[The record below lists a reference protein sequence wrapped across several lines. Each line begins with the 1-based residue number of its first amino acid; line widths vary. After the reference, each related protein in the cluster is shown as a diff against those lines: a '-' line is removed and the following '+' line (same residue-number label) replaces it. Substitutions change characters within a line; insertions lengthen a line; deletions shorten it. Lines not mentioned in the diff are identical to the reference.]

1 MKKTISIVIIV
12 SFVFNTIGFYI
23 LFLAVKYQNK
33 ERITELI
40 HKGILDNYLIL
51 LKIPKKSFSQNNASF
66 QRIESD
72 ELKYKGNMYDIVKE
86 ENHDSLIYFYCI
98 SDEVEDEIIASLEN
112 YTSNNSFGNQLKN
125 KYNQNFIKQLLKDFL
140 KDYLVASTPFFYF
153 FALSNHHPLWSFC
166 SKSTKGHL
174 SLLIAPP
181 RIS

>member
-1 MKKTISIVIIV
+1 MKKTISIVLIV

-23 LFLAVKYQNK
+23 LFFAVKYQNK

-40 HKGILDNYLIL
+40 HKGIINDYLIL
-51 LKIPKKSFSQNNASF
+51 LKISKKTASQNNASF
-66 QRIESD
+66 QRIESN
-72 ELKYKGNMYDIVKE
+72 EVKYNGNMYDIVKE
-86 ENHDSLIYFYCI
+86 ETYDSLIYFYCI

-112 YTSNNSFGNQLKN
+112 YTPNNSFNNQLKN

-140 KDYLVASTPFFYF
+140 KDYMIASTPFFYF
-153 FALSNHHPLWSFC
+153 FPLSNHYPLWSSC

-181 RIS
+181 RVS